1 MNINSRKTK
10 KFSGFF
16 GADKVKNIMKAKE
29 NKKNEHDKQEKP
41 ESLENAT
48 FLSIVLRMATGSYIS
63 LGLVED
69 PITGKKNKDLE
80 MAKYLI
86 DSLRILK
93 KKTKGNLN
101 NEEQGYLNNIIQD
114 LELKFVKEKE

>member
-1 MNINSRKTK
+1 M
-10 KFSGFF
+10 SG
-16 GADKVKNIMKAKE
+16 KE
-29 NKKNEHDKQEKP
+29 NKKSKQEQL
-41 ESLENAT
+41 ESLEKAT
-48 FLSIVLRMATGSYIS
+48 FISIVLRMATGSYIS

-69 PITGKKNKDLE
+69 PSTGKKNKDLE

-93 KKTKGNLN
+93 KKTKGNLDK
-101 NEEQGYLNNIIQD
+101 EEEGYLNNIIQD

>member
-1 MNINSRKTK
+1 LNTNFQKTK
-10 KFSGFF
+10 KSSGFSGV
-16 GADKVKNIMKAKE
+16 GKVKKMSE
-29 NKKNEHDKQEKP
+29 TESKKNKQKTQED
-41 ESLENAT
+41 LEEAT
-48 FLSIVLRMATGSYIS
+48 FLSIVLRLATGSYIS

-69 PITGKKNKDLE
+69 PTTGKKNKDLE

-93 KKTKGNLN
+93 DKTKGNLN
-101 NEEQGYLNNIIQD
+101 KEEEGYLNNIIQD

>member
-1 MNINSRKTK
+1 
-10 KFSGFF
+10 
-16 GADKVKNIMKAKE
+16 MKAKE
-29 NKKNEHDKQEKP
+29 NKKDKQETP
-41 ESLENAT
+41 ESLEKAT
-48 FLSIVLRMATGSYIS
+48 FLSIVLRMATGAYIS

-69 PITGKKNKDLE
+69 PFTGKKNKDLE

-93 KKTKGNLN
+93 EKTKGNLN
-101 NEEQGYLNNIIQD
+101 KEEQGYLNNIIQD

>member
-1 MNINSRKTK
+1 MES
-10 KFSGFF
+10 
-16 GADKVKNIMKAKE
+16 
-29 NKKNEHDKQEKP
+29 KKNKQEAS
-41 ESLENAT
+41 ENLEEAT

-69 PITGKKNKDLE
+69 PMTGEKNKDLE

-86 DSLRILK
+86 DSIRILK
-93 KKTKGNLN
+93 KKTRGNLDK
-101 NEEQGYLNNIIQD
+101 EEEGYLNNIIQD

>member
-1 MNINSRKTK
+1 
-10 KFSGFF
+10 
-16 GADKVKNIMKAKE
+16 MKAKE
-29 NKKNEHDKQEKP
+29 NKENEHDKNETP
-41 ESLENAT
+41 ESLEKAN

-93 KKTKGNLN
+93 NKTKGNLN
-101 NEEQGYLNNIIQD
+101 KEEQGYLNNIIQD

>member
-1 MNINSRKTK
+1 MVEKEK
-10 KFSGFF
+10 
-16 GADKVKNIMKAKE
+16 KAKE
-29 NKKNEHDKQEKP
+29 KETTKGLEK
-41 ESLENAT
+41 AT

-69 PITGKKNKDLE
+69 PVNGKKNKDLE
-80 MAKYLI
+80 MAEYLI

-93 KKTKGNLN
+93 KKTKGNLDK
-101 NEEQGYLNNIIQD
+101 EEEGYLSNIIQD